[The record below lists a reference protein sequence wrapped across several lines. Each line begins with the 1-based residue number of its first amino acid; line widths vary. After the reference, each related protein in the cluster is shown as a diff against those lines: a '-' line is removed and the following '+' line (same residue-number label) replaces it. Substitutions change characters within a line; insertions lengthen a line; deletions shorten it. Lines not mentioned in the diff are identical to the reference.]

1 MSRKTAEICSNQT
14 GERDDVGAPTTA
26 TICRLSPPQDYR
38 IPLLRD
44 VKAGMSG
51 RPRWFAPKY
60 RYDAEGSRICEQIS
74 ETPEYYLT
82 RAETEI
88 LRERAKEI
96 MELVGPDELV
106 ELGSG
111 SSTKTRILIEAMHS
125 YSTGCRRYAPLDISE
140 TALRQAANALTVD
153 YDWLEVKGQLGDF
166 DTDLPKLQR
175 NGRRLVA
182 ILGSSIGNYN
192 LVSKT
197 ERAEFLAKVGGT
209 LEKGD
214 ALLLGVDL
222 VKDTPLILRAYN
234 DSMGLNKQFNVRAL
248 DVINRELDA
257 NFPLEYFQYICR
269 WEAEKAAVV
278 SLLQAQCRMKISIR
292 AIPLEAE
299 FSKGDEILV
308 GISCKFTRTQITQ
321 ELADVGLKV
330 SAWYTDN
337 AEQYALLVACLPS
350 SS

>member
-1 MSRKTAEICSNQT
+1 MSRKAAEICST
-14 GERDDVGAPTTA
+14 HCDDVGASTTA
-26 TICRLSPPQDYR
+26 TFCRLSPPQDFR
-38 IPLLRD
+38 TALLRD

-51 RPRWFAPKY
+51 SPRWFPPKY

-88 LRERAKEI
+88 LREKAKEI

-125 YSTGCRRYAPLDISE
+125 TGCHRYAPLDISE
-140 TALRQAANALTVD
+140 TALRQAADVLTAD
-153 YDWLEVKGQLGDF
+153 YGWLEVKGKLGDF

-175 NGRRLVA
+175 NGRRLVV

-197 ERAEFLAKVGGT
+197 ERAEFLVKVGGT

-222 VKDTPLILRAYN
+222 VKDTPLVLNAYS
-234 DSMGLNKQFNVRAL
+234 DSMGLNKQLKMRAL
-248 DVINRELDA
+248 DVMNRELDA

-269 WEAEKAAVV
+269 WDAEKAAVV

-308 GISCKFTRTQITQ
+308 GISCKFTRKQITQ

-330 SAWYTDN
+330 RAWYTDS
-337 AEQYALLVACLPS
+337 ADQYALLVAS